1 MLGRLCAVYGWTL
14 SRLIANA
21 ESASP
26 SLVQAAEQAEW
37 QDPESGYVRRA
48 VSPPGPGLRAEMVEV
63 RLPPGATV
71 SFEAS
76 PVPGLEHHLWML
88 AGALDL
94 TVEGTRFRVNA
105 GDCLRYV
112 LAGSTLFQCRG
123 KRAARYVIAI
133 VHP

>member
-1 MLGRLCAVYGWTL
+1 
-14 SRLIANA
+14 
-21 ESASP
+21 
-26 SLVQAAEQAEW
+26 
-37 QDPESGYVRRA
+37 
-48 VSPPGPGLRAEMVEV
+48 MVEV